1 MVISHLHLIDILL
14 VVIPIV
20 LILRLG
26 IADGPGIGNMIGL
39 AYLGLVIIV
48 IFSGFYS
55 ALALTLSLLIR
66 RNSTFRIVLGV
77 FLLPFAFCLFADF
90 FL

>member
-20 LILRLG
+20 LIIRNG
-26 IADGPGIGNMIGL
+26 IADGPGIGNMMGL
-39 AYLGLVIIV
+39 AYLGLVISV

-66 RNSTFRIVLGV
+66 RNSTFRIVLCV